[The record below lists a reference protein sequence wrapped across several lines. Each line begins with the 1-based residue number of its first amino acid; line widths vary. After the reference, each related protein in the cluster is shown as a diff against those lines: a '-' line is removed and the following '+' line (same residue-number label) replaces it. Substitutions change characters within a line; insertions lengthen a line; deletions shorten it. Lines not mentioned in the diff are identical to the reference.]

1 MDTSKHF
8 RNNERELI
16 RVANFFKRQS
26 KKLIESGIIG
36 EEHQKVGEA
45 VDRFVEH
52 MNQHVATRVAILE
65 QRKVLQALVKDNAV
79 CPECNTS
86 DKLKLVGTEKNE
98 KGWRSNRYKCRKCN
112 ITFTWNRPNNPW
124 DMILFIEDVLGILKL
139 KIEEPSM
146 DEQEREQTRNAI
158 ESLETS
164 MSALKGPIEAHNR
177 EYSALQE
184 REAEMDK
191 LIHEFKNSLM
201 IEKIRMDQWK
211 GEKEG

>member
-1 MDTSKHF
+1 MDPSKHF
-8 RNNERELI
+8 RTNERELV

-26 KKLIESGIIG
+26 KKLMEAGTIG
-36 EEHQKVGEA
+36 EEHKKVGEA

-86 DKLKLVGTEKNE
+86 DKLKLIGTEKNE
-98 KGWRSNRYKCRKCN
+98 RGWRSNRYKCRKCN
-112 ITFTWNRPNNPW
+112 IAFTWNRPNNPW

-139 KIEEPSM
+139 QTADPALAAE
-146 DEQEREQTRNAI
+146 EREQTATAI
-158 ESLETS
+158 HSLETS
-164 MSALKGPIEAHNR
+164 LAALKQPIENHNR
-177 EYSALQE
+177 EYSELQE

-201 IEKIRMDQWK
+201 IEKIRMDQWQSGSK
-211 GEKEG
+211 

>member
-1 MDTSKHF
+1 MDPSKHF
-8 RNNERELI
+8 RNNERELV

-26 KKLIESGIIG
+26 KKLIEAGTIG
-36 EEHQKVGEA
+36 EEHKKVGEA

-52 MNQHVATRVAILE
+52 MNQHVASRVAILE

-112 ITFTWNRPNNPW
+112 IAFTWNRPNNPW
-124 DMILFIEDVLGILKL
+124 DMILFIEDILGILKL
-139 KIEEPSM
+139 KVEDTAADNE
-146 DEQEREQTRNAI
+146 EREQTRSAI
-158 ESLETS
+158 QSLETS
-164 MSALKGPIEAHNR
+164 MLALKGPIEAHNK

-201 IEKIRMDQWK
+201 IEKIRMDQWR
-211 GEKEG
+211 GGI